1 MHAIR
6 GAPRV
11 SPRIVCIFPVT
22 PSYRAAALFDAER
35 LSELIGRALRPEKL
49 PGWTSD
55 AVSSL
60 LSKSS
65 APLVREKIGAGWFA
79 HVAIVDDAVVGFIFC
94 QQPRMLNLLVVD
106 PRFQRRGIGS
116 QLFRRM
122 LEHLADSAPDL
133 SIVEVNATEH
143 SLPFYR
149 RLGFYPLS
157 EFIEFDGC
165 RFMRL
170 GYWRK
175 NPTSSTMRP
184 IDDAS
189 ATAQ

>member
-1 MHAIR
+1 MTRSCRPAEL
-6 GAPRV
+6 GDAQPL
-11 SPRIVCIFPVT
+11 S
-22 PSYRAAALFDAER
+22 ALVQ
-35 LSELIGRALRPEKL
+35 RALRPERL
-49 PGWTSD
+49 PGWSSE
-55 AVSSL
+55 AVGAL

-65 APLVREKIGAGWFA
+65 AHLLREKIAAASFA
-79 HVAIVDDAVVGFIFC
+79 HVAIADGAIVGFILC
-94 QQPRMLNLLVVD
+94 VQPRLLNLLVVD
-106 PRFQRRGIGS
+106 PAFQRAGIGTC
-116 QLFRRM
+116 LIERM
-122 LEHLADSAPDL
+122 LEHLASSAADL

-175 NPTSSTMRP
+175 NPTLQRQP
-184 IDDAS
+184 D
-189 ATAQ
+189 